1 MSFIPQALASG
12 AFAALASVFAK
23 LFTDS
28 RTAYFTQI
36 LIDLLPVT
44 QQDALK
50 SYILLLVR
58 LLCFLLIFACNS
70 LMWTIFTKALN
81 RAPSSTS
88 VSVVNSAANFGVSA
102 LSGYAVF
109 GEPLAYSWWLGAALI
124 ITGTLLLT
132 RSQTNASMNKSKVE

>member
-1 MSFIPQALASG
+1 MSFIPHALASG

-28 RTAYFTQI
+28 RTTYFTQI

-58 LLCFLLIFACNS
+58 LICFLLIFACNS

-102 LSGYAVF
+102 LAGYAVF

-132 RSQTNASMNKSKVE
+132 RSQTNGSMNKSKVE